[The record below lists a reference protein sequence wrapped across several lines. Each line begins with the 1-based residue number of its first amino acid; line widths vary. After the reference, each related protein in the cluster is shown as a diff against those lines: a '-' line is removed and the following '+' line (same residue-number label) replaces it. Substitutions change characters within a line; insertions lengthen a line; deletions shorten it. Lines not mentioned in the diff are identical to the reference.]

1 MELLHA
7 LLGSLFT
14 ILITGSVSF
23 IAYKVVSIGSDV
35 AEIKDA
41 MKELQRGGGAGVTS
55 PDAIA
60 MAGKNFPAPLPNY
73 HAEPEAPQQPRPERV
88 LPPPIS
94 RRLDAERGI
103 QRDADADEFSMGL
116 KSSDRR
122 R

>member
-7 LLGSLFT
+7 MLGSLFT

-23 IAYKVVSIGSDV
+23 IAYKVVSISSDI

-41 MKELQRGGGAGVTS
+41 IKELQHGGVLPAE
-55 PDAIA
+55 ALA
-60 MAGKNFPAPLPNY
+60 AAKNFPGPLPDL
-73 HAEPEAPQQPRPERV
+73 PRDEEHPERNFV

-103 QRDADADEFSMGL
+103 QRDPADDFSLGL
-116 KSSDRR
+116 KSSERR